1 MPAKSISCDMAL
13 AVGDRMP
20 FDRLER
26 REFIILLGGAVAA
39 WPIAARG
46 QQRATVPRLG
56 ALLFSTP
63 QADPQMQLVHS
74 GLRELGY
81 VAGQNLIVFY
91 RYAEGKPDRLADLAA
106 ALVGEKPDLLLA
118 LGGDV
123 APYAVK
129 ATSTIPIVFLSSADP
144 IRLGL
149 AASLARPGGNA
160 TGITLLLDDTASKR
174 LELLKEVVPRVKHAA
189 FLWNPDH
196 PDNELR
202 EAERAAQSLSVRLQL
217 VEMRGS
223 GDVDAALRAVTDAGC
238 DALYVVS
245 SRQTVLNTSR
255 IVDFATRHRLPLAGG
270 WGAWAHAGGLLS
282 YGPNINDMM
291 RLLVAYVDK
300 VLKGAKPADLPI
312 EQPTKFELVINVKV
326 AKSIGVDVP
335 PILLSRADEVIE

>member
-1 MPAKSISCDMAL
+1 MQF
-13 AVGDRMP
+13 GQ
-20 FDRLER
+20 LER
-26 REFIILLGGAVAA
+26 RDFITLIGGAVAA

-46 QQRATVPRLG
+46 QRRGVVPRLG
-56 ALLFSTP
+56 ALLYSTP
-63 QADPQMQLVHS
+63 QADPQMRLVQG

-81 VAGQNLIVFY
+81 SEGLFY
-91 RYAEGKPDRLADLAA
+91 RYAEGQPDRLPALAA
-106 ALVGEKPDLLLA
+106 ALVAEKPDLLLA

-160 TGITLLLDDTASKR
+160 TGVTLLLDDTASKR
-174 LELLKEVVPRVKHAA
+174 LEFLKEAVPQVRHVA

-202 EAERAAQSLSVRLQL
+202 EAERAAKILDVRLQL
-217 VEMRGS
+217 VEMRGA
-223 GDVDAALRAVTDAGC
+223 GDLDAAFRTITDAGC
-238 DALYVVS
+238 DAFYVVS
-245 SRQTVLNTSR
+245 SRQTVLSTSR
-255 IVDFATRHRLPLAGG
+255 IVDFATRYRLPLAGG

-291 RLLVAYVDK
+291 RLVVAYVDK

-312 EQPTKFELVINVKV
+312 QQPIKFEFVINAKV
-326 AKSIGVDVP
+326 AKAIGVDMP
-335 PILLSRADEVIE
+335 PTILSRADEVIE

>member
-1 MPAKSISCDMAL
+1 
-13 AVGDRMP
+13 MP

-144 IRLGL
+144 MRLGL

-291 RLLVAYVDK
+291 RRLVAYVDK

-312 EQPTKFELVINVKV
+312 EQPTKFEFVINVKV
-326 AKSIGVDVP
+326 ANSIGVDVP

>member
-1 MPAKSISCDMAL
+1 
-13 AVGDRMP
+13 MP

-291 RLLVAYVDK
+291 RRLVAYVDK

-312 EQPTKFELVINVKV
+312 EQPTKFEFVINVKV

>member
-1 MPAKSISCDMAL
+1 
-13 AVGDRMP
+13 MP

-26 REFIILLGGAVAA
+26 REFIILLGGAVAV

-81 VAGQNLIVFY
+81 VAGQDLIVFY

-202 EAERAAQSLSVRLQL
+202 EAERAAQSLGVRLQL

-282 YGPNINDMM
+282 YGPNINDMIH
-291 RLLVAYVDK
+291 RLVAYVDK

-312 EQPTKFELVINVKV
+312 EQPTKFEFVINVKV

>member
-1 MPAKSISCDMAL
+1 MAL

-63 QADPQMQLVHS
+63 EADPQMQLVHS

-291 RLLVAYVDK
+291 RRLVAYVDK

-312 EQPTKFELVINVKV
+312 EQPSKFEFVINVKV

>member
-1 MPAKSISCDMAL
+1 MAL

-91 RYAEGKPDRLADLAA
+91 RYAEGKPDGLADLAA

-291 RLLVAYVDK
+291 RRLVAYVDK

-312 EQPTKFELVINVKV
+312 EQPTKFEFVINVKV